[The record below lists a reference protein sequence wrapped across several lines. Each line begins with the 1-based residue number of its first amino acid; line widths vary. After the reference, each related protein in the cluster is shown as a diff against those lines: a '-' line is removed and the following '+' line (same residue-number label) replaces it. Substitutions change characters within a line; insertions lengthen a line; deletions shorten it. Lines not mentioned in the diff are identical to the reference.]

1 MPVLTI
7 DLGDARVREAARN
20 SAPGRFIP
28 DAWES
33 LSGESVSLVDA
44 PLRLLVLIP
53 LDASLASE
61 SEAIAAAILGSD
73 PAPHAIGAL
82 LPVGESAEGVT
93 SRVIP
98 EWFAMGDA
106 MRFIELRSEEASVA
120 NPRTGVSSVTTGASS
135 SWTEDFRKDVLGH
148 LTDPELFDA
157 AWHAIP
163 RNRPSA
169 VGLRIVSLGEGR
181 SRAVADLALRLAEEL
196 DPNREPETGV
206 ELPERWELD
215 KRLYPIQPPYPTDPS
230 YIAALP
236 APIRGLAAV
245 KRGNPIAIASRT
257 TSQYEDAV
265 ALGLG
270 MLKSEPPRLRA
281 LIEQAERTEEDG
293 PYLDPV
299 GAATL
304 EAEFPGAVFGDSLA
318 REYAEKDDA
327 AERVGELLNQAADSQ
342 ADGLSAAL
350 LAHWFTGDA
359 DAVRPAGPR
368 ALSARL
374 EDKSQQWSQLARAIN
389 EVEPASVP
397 SRSWL
402 PWLMS
407 FATGG
412 PEMVVRDDPAPDVSP
427 DVEPET
433 ATAAEP
439 LPQIEVASEEPETAT
454 ADASSVAAQETIETS
469 VETQS
474 ETPAEPLP
482 EEAPVAPAQ
491 EPKREWSIPSL
502 PGQEPWRLPK
512 GLGFVLGSY
521 IWRRRFRAYIFS
533 ALTVGLLIAV
543 LAQVIS
549 DITGVRIFDLSAFGL
564 SDADTALL
572 INVIRWIAI
581 NAIGYFAIS
590 MVSALALAQWAEAF
604 RFHEIPDALALLRA
618 DARALAQAEAGRITA
633 RRDYARLSVEA
644 AGTLLE
650 GTTLGAETSRTF
662 GEQVPADPAERSP
675 LTKGV
680 PPHRRHVGDEV
691 VSGTDAAGIYRVY
704 RLYVIALR
712 QLFALSLV
720 SAVKER
726 WPRIRG
732 TYWKETRAL
741 VAQQASIG
749 LRKRLQT
756 VLDRGLLKGDLLRN
770 GIDPAEQ
777 VAARIWADPV
787 VREAALSA
795 MNLEDSDAMPLLATP
810 AENRLLDLH
819 AASSLVVSIP
829 STLEDLLQ
837 AEGSM
842 PAGTIVASR
851 SLEEVAVFRFYPYQ
865 ENIYR
870 IEGGPTGEIGLVS

>member
-7 DLGDARVREAARN
+7 DLGDPRVREAARAA
-20 SAPGRFIP
+20 APGRFVP
-28 DAWES
+28 DSWTA
-33 LSGESVSLVDA
+33 LSGETVSLVDA

-73 PAPHAIGAL
+73 PVPRAIGAL
-82 LPVGESAEGVT
+82 LPVAGSNEGVT
-93 SRVIP
+93 SRAIP

-120 NPRTGVSSVTTGASS
+120 NPRTGISSITTGASS
-135 SWTEDFRKDVLGH
+135 GWTEEFRKDVLGH

-206 ELPERWELD
+206 ELPERWDLD
-215 KRLYPIQPPYPTDPS
+215 KRLYPITPPYPTDPA

-257 TSQYEDAV
+257 ASQYEEAV

-281 LIEQAERTEEDG
+281 LIDAAERTEPDG

-299 GAATL
+299 GAAVL
-304 EAEFPGAVFGDSLA
+304 EAEFPGSVFGDSLA
-318 REYAEKDDA
+318 RECAEKADG

-350 LAHWFTGDA
+350 LAHWFSSDA

-368 ALSARL
+368 TLSPRL
-374 EDKSQQWSQLARAIN
+374 EETSQQWSQLAHAIA
-389 EVEPASVP
+389 EVEPATAP

-402 PWLMS
+402 PWLLS

-412 PEMVVRDDPAPDVSP
+412 PEMVVREEPAPAKEPVPSLSSNDASEQP
-427 DVEPET
+427 EEEAAANDEAPET
-433 ATAAEP
+433 SAELNADEASAAEVDSAKAAEN
-439 LPQIEVASEEPETAT
+439 EVPDEG
-454 ADASSVAAQETIETS
+454 AAEIRQEW
-469 VETQS
+469 
-474 ETPAEPLP
+474 
-482 EEAPVAPAQ
+482 
-491 EPKREWSIPSL
+491 RIP
-502 PGQEPWRLPK
+502 PRAGEEPWRVPK

-533 ALTVGLLIAV
+533 AITVGLLIAV
-543 LAQVIS
+543 VAQVAS
-549 DITGVRIFDLSAFGL
+549 DISGIRIIDLTTLGL
-564 SDADTALL
+564 NEGDTALL
-572 INVIRWIAI
+572 INTIRWIAI
-581 NAIGYFAIS
+581 NAIGYFLVSMLVSLAIS
-590 MVSALALAQWAEAF
+590 QWAEAF

-644 AGTLLE
+644 AGTLIE
-650 GTTLGAETSRTF
+650 GTTLGAETSRAF
-662 GEQVPADPAERSP
+662 GEQVPVDQFERSP
-675 LTKGV
+675 VSNGA

-741 VAQQASIG
+741 VAQQAAAG
-749 LRKRLQT
+749 LKKRLQT

-777 VAARIWADPV
+777 VAARIWSDPV

-795 MNLEDSDAMPLLATP
+795 MNLDDTDAMPILATP

-819 AASSLVVSIP
+819 EASSLVVSIP
-829 STLEDLLQ
+829 STLEELLV

-842 PAGTIVASR
+842 PSGTIVASR

-865 ENIYR
+865 ESIYR
-870 IEGGPTGEIGLVS
+870 IEGGPTGETGLVS

>member
-7 DLGDARVREAARN
+7 DLGDPRVREAARAA
-20 SAPGRFIP
+20 APGRFVP
-28 DAWES
+28 DSWTA
-33 LSGESVSLVDA
+33 LSGETVSLVDA

-53 LDASLASE
+53 LDASLTSE

-73 PAPHAIGAL
+73 PVPRAIGAL
-82 LPVGESAEGVT
+82 LPVAGSNEGVT
-93 SRVIP
+93 SRAIP

-120 NPRTGVSSVTTGASS
+120 NPRTGISSITTGASS
-135 SWTEDFRKDVLGH
+135 GWTEEFRKDVLGH

-206 ELPERWELD
+206 ELPERWDLD
-215 KRLYPIQPPYPTDPS
+215 KRLYPITPPYPTDPA

-257 TSQYEDAV
+257 ASQYEEAV

-281 LIEQAERTEEDG
+281 LIDAAERTEPDG

-299 GAATL
+299 GAAVL
-304 EAEFPGAVFGDSLA
+304 EAEFPGSVFGDSLA
-318 REYAEKDDA
+318 RECAEKADG

-350 LAHWFTGDA
+350 LAHWFSSDA

-368 ALSARL
+368 TLSPRL
-374 EDKSQQWSQLARAIN
+374 EETSQQWSQLAHAIA
-389 EVEPASVP
+389 EVEPATAP

-402 PWLMS
+402 PWLLS

-412 PEMVVRDDPAPDVSP
+412 PEMVVREEPAPAKEPVPSLSSNDASEQP
-427 DVEPET
+427 EEEAAANDEAPET
-433 ATAAEP
+433 SAELNADEASAAEVDSAKAAEN
-439 LPQIEVASEEPETAT
+439 EVPDEG
-454 ADASSVAAQETIETS
+454 AAEIRQEW
-469 VETQS
+469 
-474 ETPAEPLP
+474 
-482 EEAPVAPAQ
+482 
-491 EPKREWSIPSL
+491 RIP
-502 PGQEPWRLPK
+502 PRAGEEPWRVPK

-533 ALTVGLLIAV
+533 AITVGLLIAV
-543 LAQVIS
+543 VAQVAS
-549 DITGVRIFDLSAFGL
+549 DISGIRIIDLTTLGL
-564 SDADTALL
+564 NEGDTALL
-572 INVIRWIAI
+572 INTIRWIAI
-581 NAIGYFAIS
+581 NAIGYFLVSMLVSLAIS
-590 MVSALALAQWAEAF
+590 QWAEAF

-644 AGTLLE
+644 AGTLIE
-650 GTTLGAETSRTF
+650 GTTLGAETSRAF
-662 GEQVPADPAERSP
+662 GEQVPVDQFERSP
-675 LTKGV
+675 VSNGA

-741 VAQQASIG
+741 VAQQAAAG
-749 LRKRLQT
+749 LKKRLQT

-777 VAARIWADPV
+777 VAARIWSDPV

-795 MNLEDSDAMPLLATP
+795 MNLDDTDAMPILVTP

-819 AASSLVVSIP
+819 EASSLVVSIP
-829 STLEDLLQ
+829 STLEELLV
-837 AEGSM
+837 AEGAM
-842 PAGTIVASR
+842 PSGTIVASR

-870 IEGGPTGEIGLVS
+870 IEGGPTGETGLVS

>member
-1 MPVLTI
+1 
-7 DLGDARVREAARN
+7 
-20 SAPGRFIP
+20 
-28 DAWES
+28 
-33 LSGESVSLVDA
+33 
-44 PLRLLVLIP
+44 
-53 LDASLASE
+53 
-61 SEAIAAAILGSD
+61 
-73 PAPHAIGAL
+73 
-82 LPVGESAEGVT
+82 
-93 SRVIP
+93 
-98 EWFAMGDA
+98 MGDA

-120 NPRTGVSSVTTGASS
+120 NPRTGISSVTTGASS
-135 SWTEDFRKDVLGH
+135 SWTEDFRKDVLAH

-157 AWHAIP
+157 AWQAIP

-206 ELPERWELD
+206 ELPERWDLD
-215 KRLYPIQPPYPTDPS
+215 KRLYPITPPYPTDPA
-230 YIAALP
+230 YVAALP

-245 KRGNPIAIASRT
+245 RRGNPIAIASRT
-257 TSQYEDAV
+257 TGQYEEAV

-270 MLKSEPPRLRA
+270 MLKSEPSRLRA
-281 LIEQAERTEEDG
+281 LIESAERTEPDG

-299 GAATL
+299 GAAEL

-318 REYAEKDDA
+318 RDYAEKADA
-327 AERVGELLNQAADSQ
+327 AEKVGELLNQAADSQ

-350 LAHWFTGDA
+350 LAHWFTSDA
-359 DAVRPAGPR
+359 DAVRPDGPR
-368 ALSARL
+368 ALSPRL
-374 EDKSQQWSQLARAIN
+374 EDKSQQWSQLAQAID
-389 EVEPASVP
+389 EVEPATAP

-402 PWLMS
+402 PWLLS

-412 PEMVVRDDPAPDVSP
+412 PEMVVRDEPTPTKEPESTPTVEVSAAADNSEATDSEFSAVLNNSSGEIKNEAQNTSAEEVKEPAEAPDV
-427 DVEPET
+427 
-433 ATAAEP
+433 
-439 LPQIEVASEEPETAT
+439 
-454 ADASSVAAQETIETS
+454 
-469 VETQS
+469 
-474 ETPAEPLP
+474 TPAT
-482 EEAPVAPAQ
+482 EAD
-491 EPKREWSIPSL
+491 REWRIPARA
-502 PGQEPWRLPK
+502 GEEPWRVPK

-533 ALTVGLLIAV
+533 AITVGLLVAVIAQI
-543 LAQVIS
+543 AS
-549 DITGVRIFDLSAFGL
+549 DFTGIRIFDLTPLGL
-564 SDADTALL
+564 NESDTSLL

-581 NAIGYFAIS
+581 NAIGYFVIS
-590 MVSALALAQWAEAF
+590 MITSVAIAQWAEAF

-633 RRDYARLSVEA
+633 RREYARLSVEA
-644 AGTLLE
+644 AGTLIE
-650 GTTLGAETSRTF
+650 GTTLGAKTSREF
-662 GEQVPADPAERSP
+662 GEQVPVDTSERAPVS
-675 LTKGV
+675 KGV

-741 VAQQASIG
+741 VAEQASLG
-749 LRKRLQT
+749 LKKRLQT
-756 VLDRGLLKGDLLRN
+756 VLDRGLLRGDLLRN
-770 GIDPAEQ
+770 GVDPAEQ
-777 VAARIWADPV
+777 VAAQIWSDPV

-795 MNLEDSDAMPLLATP
+795 MNLDDSDAMPILATP

-819 AASSLVVSIP
+819 EASSLVVSIP

-842 PAGTIVASR
+842 PTGKVVASR

-870 IEGGPTGEIGLVS
+870 IEGGPTGETGLVS

>member
-7 DLGDARVREAARN
+7 DLGDPRVREAARAA
-20 SAPGRFIP
+20 APGRFVP
-28 DAWES
+28 DSWTA
-33 LSGESVSLVDA
+33 LSGETVSLVDA
-44 PLRLLVLIP
+44 PLRLLILIP

-73 PAPHAIGAL
+73 PVPRAIGAL
-82 LPVGESAEGVT
+82 LPIAGRSEGVT
-93 SRVIP
+93 SRAIP

-120 NPRTGVSSVTTGASS
+120 NPRTGISSITTGASS
-135 SWTEDFRKDVLGH
+135 GWTEEFRKDVLGH

-206 ELPERWELD
+206 ELPERWDLD
-215 KRLYPIQPPYPTDPS
+215 KRLYPITPPYPTDPA

-257 TSQYEDAV
+257 ASQYEEAV

-281 LIEQAERTEEDG
+281 LIDAAERTEPDG
-293 PYLDPV
+293 PYLEPV
-299 GAATL
+299 GAAAL

-318 REYAEKDDA
+318 REYAEKADG

-350 LAHWFTGDA
+350 LAHWFSSDA

-368 ALSARL
+368 ALSPRL
-374 EDKSQQWSQLARAIN
+374 EEKSQQWSQLAQAID
-389 EVEPASVP
+389 EVEPASAP

-402 PWLMS
+402 PWLLS

-412 PEMVVRDDPAPDVSP
+412 PEMVVREEPNPSTEPESSPSSDEAPDQSEVQ
-427 DVEPET
+427 ET
-433 ATAAEP
+433 ASGEEANNSVELNGDETSADEGGAPEAAANGKPNEGAAE
-439 LPQIEVASEEPETAT
+439 SR
-454 ADASSVAAQETIETS
+454 QEW
-469 VETQS
+469 
-474 ETPAEPLP
+474 
-482 EEAPVAPAQ
+482 
-491 EPKREWSIPSL
+491 RIP
-502 PGQEPWRLPK
+502 PRAGEEPWRVPK

-521 IWRRRFRAYIFS
+521 VWRRRFRAYIFS
-533 ALTVGLLIAV
+533 AITVGLLIAV
-543 LAQVIS
+543 IAQVAS
-549 DITGVRIFDLSAFGL
+549 DISGIRIIDLTMLGL
-564 SDADTALL
+564 DEADTLLL

-581 NAIGYFAIS
+581 NAIGYFLVSMLVSLAIS
-590 MVSALALAQWAEAF
+590 QWAEAF

-618 DARALAQAEAGRITA
+618 DARALAQSEAGRITA

-644 AGTLLE
+644 AGTLIE
-650 GTTLGAETSRTF
+650 GTTLGAETSRAF
-662 GEQVPADPAERSP
+662 AEQVPIDQSERSP
-675 LTKGV
+675 VSKGA

-712 QLFALSLV
+712 QLFAMSLV

-741 VAQQASIG
+741 VAQQASAG
-749 LRKRLQT
+749 LKKRLQT

-777 VAARIWADPV
+777 VAARIWSDPV

-795 MNLEDSDAMPLLATP
+795 MNLDDSDAMPILATP

-819 AASSLVVSIP
+819 EASSLVVSIP
-829 STLEDLLQ
+829 STLEELLV
-837 AEGSM
+837 AEGTM
-842 PAGTIVASR
+842 PSGTIVASR

-870 IEGGPTGEIGLVS
+870 IEGGPTGETGLVS

>member
-1 MPVLTI
+1 VPVLTI
-7 DLGDARVREAARN
+7 DLGDPRVREAARAA
-20 SAPGRFIP
+20 APGRFVP
-28 DAWES
+28 DSWTA
-33 LSGESVSLVDA
+33 LSGETVSLVDA

-73 PAPHAIGAL
+73 PVPRAIGAL
-82 LPVGESAEGVT
+82 LPVAGSNEGVT
-93 SRVIP
+93 SRAIP

-120 NPRTGVSSVTTGASS
+120 NPRTGISSITTGASS
-135 SWTEDFRKDVLGH
+135 GWTEEFRKDVLGH

-206 ELPERWELD
+206 ELPERWDLD
-215 KRLYPIQPPYPTDPS
+215 KRLYPITPPYPTDPA

-257 TSQYEDAV
+257 ASQYEEAV

-281 LIEQAERTEEDG
+281 LIDAAERTEPDG

-299 GAATL
+299 GAAVL
-304 EAEFPGAVFGDSLA
+304 EAEFPGSVFGDSLA
-318 REYAEKDDA
+318 RECAEKADG

-350 LAHWFTGDA
+350 LAHWFSSDA

-368 ALSARL
+368 TLSPRL
-374 EDKSQQWSQLARAIN
+374 EETSQQWSQLAHAIA
-389 EVEPASVP
+389 EVEPATAP

-402 PWLMS
+402 PWLLS

-412 PEMVVRDDPAPDVSP
+412 PEMVVREEPAPAKEPVPSLSSNDASEQP
-427 DVEPET
+427 EEEAAANDEAPET
-433 ATAAEP
+433 SAELNADEASAAEVDSAKAAEN
-439 LPQIEVASEEPETAT
+439 EVPDEG
-454 ADASSVAAQETIETS
+454 AAEIRQEW
-469 VETQS
+469 
-474 ETPAEPLP
+474 
-482 EEAPVAPAQ
+482 
-491 EPKREWSIPSL
+491 RIP
-502 PGQEPWRLPK
+502 PRAGEEPWRVPK

-533 ALTVGLLIAV
+533 AITVGLLIAV
-543 LAQVIS
+543 VAQVAS
-549 DITGVRIFDLSAFGL
+549 DISGIRIIDLTTLGL
-564 SDADTALL
+564 NEGDTALL
-572 INVIRWIAI
+572 INTIRWIAI
-581 NAIGYFAIS
+581 NAIGYFLVSMLVSLAIS
-590 MVSALALAQWAEAF
+590 QWAEAF

-633 RRDYARLSVEA
+633 RRDYARLAVEA
-644 AGTLLE
+644 AGTLIE
-650 GTTLGAETSRTF
+650 GTTLGAETSRAF
-662 GEQVPADPAERSP
+662 GEQVPVDQSERSP
-675 LTKGV
+675 VSNGA

-741 VAQQASIG
+741 VAQQASAG
-749 LRKRLQT
+749 LKKRLQT

-777 VAARIWADPV
+777 VAARIWSDPV

-795 MNLEDSDAMPLLATP
+795 MNLDDTDAMPILVTP

-819 AASSLVVSIP
+819 EASSLVVSIP
-829 STLEDLLQ
+829 STLEELLV
-837 AEGSM
+837 AEGAM
-842 PAGTIVASR
+842 PSGTIVASR

-870 IEGGPTGEIGLVS
+870 IEGGPTGETGLVS

>member
-53 LDASLASE
+53 LDASLAAE

-82 LPVGESAEGVT
+82 LPVGASAEGVT

-157 AWHAIP
+157 AWRAIP

-215 KRLYPIQPPYPTDPS
+215 KRLYPIQPPYPIDPS

-368 ALSARL
+368 ALSPRL

-389 EVEPASVP
+389 EIEPASAP

-427 DVEPET
+427 DTQPET
-433 ATAAEP
+433 TAAAETP
-439 LPQIEVASEEPETAT
+439 PQKEVASEEPEA
-454 ADASSVAAQETIETS
+454 ASAEVSSVAAEETIETS

-474 ETPAEPLP
+474 ETPVEPLP
-482 EEAPVAPAQ
+482 EEAPVAPSQ
-491 EPKREWSIPSL
+491 EPKREWNIPSL

-533 ALTVGLLIAV
+533 ALTVALLVAV
-543 LAQVIS
+543 LAQVVS
-549 DITGVRIFDLSAFGL
+549 DLTGVRIFDLSTFGL

-662 GEQVPADPAERSP
+662 GEQVPADPTERSP

-680 PPHRRHVGDEV
+680 PPHRRHMGDEV

-749 LRKRLQT
+749 LKKRLQT

>member
-1 MPVLTI
+1 VPVLTI
-7 DLGDARVREAARN
+7 DLGDPRVREAARAA
-20 SAPGRFIP
+20 APGRFVP
-28 DAWES
+28 DSWTA
-33 LSGESVSLVDA
+33 LSGETVSLVDA

-73 PAPHAIGAL
+73 PVPRAIGAL
-82 LPVGESAEGVT
+82 LPVAGSSEGVT
-93 SRVIP
+93 SRAIP

-120 NPRTGVSSVTTGASS
+120 NPRTGISSITTGASS
-135 SWTEDFRKDVLGH
+135 GWTDEFRKDVLGH

-206 ELPERWELD
+206 ELPERWDLD
-215 KRLYPIQPPYPTDPS
+215 KRLYPITPPYPTDPA

-257 TSQYEDAV
+257 ASQYEEAV

-281 LIEQAERTEEDG
+281 LIDAAERTEPDG
-293 PYLDPV
+293 PYLEPV
-299 GAATL
+299 GAAAL

-318 REYAEKDDA
+318 REYAEKADG

-350 LAHWFTGDA
+350 LAHWFSSDA

-368 ALSARL
+368 TLSPRL
-374 EDKSQQWSQLARAIN
+374 EEKSQQWSQLAQAID
-389 EVEPASVP
+389 EVEPASAP

-402 PWLMS
+402 PWLLS

-412 PEMVVRDDPAPDVSP
+412 PEMVVREEPNPSTEQESSPSNDEAPDQSEVQ
-427 DVEPET
+427 ET
-433 ATAAEP
+433 ASGEEANKSVELNGDETSADEGGTPEAAANGKPNEGAAE
-439 LPQIEVASEEPETAT
+439 SR
-454 ADASSVAAQETIETS
+454 QEW
-469 VETQS
+469 
-474 ETPAEPLP
+474 
-482 EEAPVAPAQ
+482 
-491 EPKREWSIPSL
+491 RIP
-502 PGQEPWRLPK
+502 PRAGEEPWRVPK

-521 IWRRRFRAYIFS
+521 VWRRRFRAYIFS
-533 ALTVGLLIAV
+533 AITVGLLIAV
-543 LAQVIS
+543 FAQVAS
-549 DITGVRIFDLSAFGL
+549 DISGIRIIDLTMLGL
-564 SDADTALL
+564 DEADTLLL

-581 NAIGYFAIS
+581 NAIGYFLVSMLVSLAIS
-590 MVSALALAQWAEAF
+590 QWAEAF

-618 DARALAQAEAGRITA
+618 DARALAQSEAGRITA

-644 AGTLLE
+644 AGTLIE
-650 GTTLGAETSRTF
+650 GTTLGAETSRAF
-662 GEQVPADPAERSP
+662 AEQVPIDHAERSP
-675 LTKGV
+675 VSKGA

-741 VAQQASIG
+741 VAQQASAG
-749 LRKRLQT
+749 LKKRLQT

-777 VAARIWADPV
+777 VAARIWSDPV

-795 MNLEDSDAMPLLATP
+795 MNLDDSDAMPILATP

-819 AASSLVVSIP
+819 EASSLVVSIP
-829 STLEDLLQ
+829 STLEELLV

-842 PAGTIVASR
+842 PSGTIVASR

-865 ENIYR
+865 ESIYR
-870 IEGGPTGEIGLVS
+870 IEGGPTGETGLVS

>member
-7 DLGDARVREAARN
+7 DLGDPRVREAARAA
-20 SAPGRFIP
+20 APGRFVP
-28 DAWES
+28 DSWTA
-33 LSGESVSLVDA
+33 LSGETVSLVDA

-73 PAPHAIGAL
+73 PVPRAIGAL
-82 LPVGESAEGVT
+82 LPVAGSSEGVT
-93 SRVIP
+93 SRAIP

-120 NPRTGVSSVTTGASS
+120 NPRTGISSITTGASS
-135 SWTEDFRKDVLGH
+135 GWTDEFRKDVLGH

-206 ELPERWELD
+206 ELPERWDLD
-215 KRLYPIQPPYPTDPS
+215 KRLYPITPPYPTDPA

-257 TSQYEDAV
+257 ASQYEEAV

-281 LIEQAERTEEDG
+281 LIDAAERTEPDG
-293 PYLDPV
+293 PYLEPV
-299 GAATL
+299 GAAAL

-318 REYAEKDDA
+318 REYAEKADG

-350 LAHWFTGDA
+350 LAHWFSSDA

-368 ALSARL
+368 TLSPRL
-374 EDKSQQWSQLARAIN
+374 EEKSQQWSQLAQAID
-389 EVEPASVP
+389 EVEPASAP

-402 PWLMS
+402 PWLLS

-412 PEMVVRDDPAPDVSP
+412 PEMVVREEPIPSTKPESSPSNEEAPDQ
-427 DVEPET
+427 
-433 ATAAEP
+433 A
-439 LPQIEVASEEPETAT
+439 
-454 ADASSVAAQETIETS
+454 
-469 VETQS
+469 ETQERAS
-474 ETPAEPLP
+474 GEEADDSVQLNGDETPADEGGAP
-482 EEAPVAPAQ
+482 EAAANGKPNEGATESRQ
-491 EPKREWSIPSL
+491 EWRIP
-502 PGQEPWRLPK
+502 PRAGEEPWRVPK

-521 IWRRRFRAYIFS
+521 VWRRRFRAYIFS
-533 ALTVGLLIAV
+533 AITVGLLIAV
-543 LAQVIS
+543 FAQVAS
-549 DITGVRIFDLSAFGL
+549 DISGIRVIDLTMLGL
-564 SDADTALL
+564 DEADTSLL

-581 NAIGYFAIS
+581 NAIGYFLVSMLVSLAIS
-590 MVSALALAQWAEAF
+590 QWAEAF

-618 DARALAQAEAGRITA
+618 DARALAQSEAGRITA

-644 AGTLLE
+644 AGTLIE
-650 GTTLGAETSRTF
+650 GTTLGAETSRAF
-662 GEQVPADPAERSP
+662 AEQVPIDQSERSP
-675 LTKGV
+675 VSKGA

-741 VAQQASIG
+741 VAQQASAG
-749 LRKRLQT
+749 LKKRLQT

-777 VAARIWADPV
+777 VAARIWSDPV

-795 MNLEDSDAMPLLATP
+795 MNLDDSDAMPILATP

-819 AASSLVVSIP
+819 EASSLVVSIP
-829 STLEDLLQ
+829 STLEELLV

-842 PAGTIVASR
+842 PSGTIVASR

-865 ENIYR
+865 ESIYR
-870 IEGGPTGEIGLVS
+870 IEGGPTGETGLVS

>member
-7 DLGDARVREAARN
+7 DLGDLRVREAARAA
-20 SAPGRFIP
+20 APGRFVP
-28 DAWES
+28 DSWTA

-53 LDASLASE
+53 LDAGLASE

-73 PAPHAIGAL
+73 PVPRAIGAL
-82 LPVGESAEGVT
+82 LPVAGSSEGVT
-93 SRVIP
+93 SRAIP

-120 NPRTGVSSVTTGASS
+120 NPRTGITSITTGASS
-135 SWTEDFRKDVLGH
+135 GWTDEFRKDVLGH

-215 KRLYPIQPPYPTDPS
+215 KRLCPITPPYPTDPA

-245 KRGNPIAIASRT
+245 KRGNLIAIASRT
-257 TSQYEDAV
+257 ASQYEEAV

-281 LIEQAERTEEDG
+281 LIDAAERTEPDG
-293 PYLDPV
+293 PYLEPV
-299 GAATL
+299 GAANL
-304 EAEFPGAVFGDSLA
+304 EAEFPGSVFGDSLA
-318 REYAEKDDA
+318 REYVEKADSAEK
-327 AERVGELLNQAADSQ
+327 VGELLNQAADSQ
-342 ADGLSAAL
+342 ADGLSASL
-350 LAHWFTGDA
+350 LAHWFSSDA
-359 DAVRPAGPR
+359 NAARPAGPR
-368 ALSARL
+368 ALSPRL
-374 EDKSQQWSQLARAIN
+374 EEKSQPWSQLAHAIA
-389 EVEPASVP
+389 EVEPATAP

-402 PWLMS
+402 PWLLS

-412 PEMVVRDDPAPDVSP
+412 PEMVVREEPTPAKELEPSSGGDNASKNQDEQARASEDAPD
-427 DVEPET
+427 
-433 ATAAEP
+433 
-439 LPQIEVASEEPETAT
+439 
-454 ADASSVAAQETIETS
+454 TS
-469 VETQS
+469 VELNTE
-474 ETPAEPLP
+474 ETPAAEVDSAKTAASEVPDEVTAGNRQEWRILP
-482 EEAPVAPAQ
+482 RVGE
-491 EPKREWSIPSL
+491 
-502 PGQEPWRLPK
+502 EPWRVPK

-521 IWRRRFRAYIFS
+521 VWRRRLRAYIFS
-533 ALTVGLLIAV
+533 AITVGLLVAV
-543 LAQVIS
+543 VAQVAS
-549 DITGVRIFDLSAFGL
+549 DLSGIRIFDLTALGL
-564 SDADTALL
+564 DQDDTSLL
-572 INVIRWIAI
+572 INAIRWIAL
-581 NAIGYFAIS
+581 NAIGYFLVSMLASIAI
-590 MVSALALAQWAEAF
+590 AQWAEAF

-644 AGTLLE
+644 AGTLIE
-650 GTTLGAETSRTF
+650 GTTLGAETSRAF
-662 GEQVPADPAERSP
+662 GEQVPVDHSERSP
-675 LTKGV
+675 VSNGI

-741 VAQQASIG
+741 VAQQAAAG
-749 LRKRLQT
+749 LKKRLQT

-777 VAARIWADPV
+777 VAARIWSDPA

-795 MNLEDSDAMPLLATP
+795 MNLDDTDAMPILATP

-819 AASSLVVSIP
+819 EASSLVVSIP
-829 STLEDLLQ
+829 STLEELLV

-842 PAGTIVASR
+842 PSGTIVASR

-865 ENIYR
+865 ESIYR
-870 IEGGPTGEIGLVS
+870 IEGGPTGETGLVS

>member
-1 MPVLTI
+1 VPVLTI
-7 DLGDARVREAARN
+7 DLGDPRVREAARAA
-20 SAPGRFIP
+20 APGRFVP
-28 DAWES
+28 DSWTA
-33 LSGESVSLVDA
+33 LSGETVSLVDA

-73 PAPHAIGAL
+73 PVPRAIGAL
-82 LPVGESAEGVT
+82 LPVAGSNEGVT
-93 SRVIP
+93 SRAIP

-120 NPRTGVSSVTTGASS
+120 NPRTGISSITTGASS
-135 SWTEDFRKDVLGH
+135 GWTEEFRKDVLGH

-206 ELPERWELD
+206 ELPERWDLD
-215 KRLYPIQPPYPTDPS
+215 KRLYPITPPYPTDPA

-257 TSQYEDAV
+257 ASQYEEAV

-281 LIEQAERTEEDG
+281 LIDAAERTEPDG

-299 GAATL
+299 GAAVL
-304 EAEFPGAVFGDSLA
+304 EAEFPGSVFGDSLA
-318 REYAEKDDA
+318 RECAEKADG

-350 LAHWFTGDA
+350 LAHWFSSDA

-368 ALSARL
+368 TLSPRL
-374 EDKSQQWSQLARAIN
+374 EETSQQWSQLAHAIA
-389 EVEPASVP
+389 EVEPATAP

-402 PWLMS
+402 PWLLS

-412 PEMVVRDDPAPDVSP
+412 PEMVVREEPAPAKEPVPSLSSNDASEQP
-427 DVEPET
+427 EEEAAANDEAPET
-433 ATAAEP
+433 SAELNADEASAAEVDSAKAAEN
-439 LPQIEVASEEPETAT
+439 EVPDEG
-454 ADASSVAAQETIETS
+454 AAEIRQEW
-469 VETQS
+469 
-474 ETPAEPLP
+474 
-482 EEAPVAPAQ
+482 
-491 EPKREWSIPSL
+491 RIP
-502 PGQEPWRLPK
+502 PRAGEEPWRVPK

-533 ALTVGLLIAV
+533 AITVGLLIAV
-543 LAQVIS
+543 VAQVAS
-549 DITGVRIFDLSAFGL
+549 DISGIRIIDLTTLGL
-564 SDADTALL
+564 NEGDTALL
-572 INVIRWIAI
+572 INTIRWIAI
-581 NAIGYFAIS
+581 NAIGYFLVSMLVSLAIS
-590 MVSALALAQWAEAF
+590 QWAEAF

-644 AGTLLE
+644 AGTLIE
-650 GTTLGAETSRTF
+650 GTTLGAETSRAF
-662 GEQVPADPAERSP
+662 GEQVPVDQSERSP
-675 LTKGV
+675 VSNGA

-741 VAQQASIG
+741 VAQQAAAG
-749 LRKRLQT
+749 LKKRLQT

-777 VAARIWADPV
+777 VAARIWSDPV

-795 MNLEDSDAMPLLATP
+795 MNLDDTDAMPILATP

-819 AASSLVVSIP
+819 EASSLVVSIP
-829 STLEDLLQ
+829 STLEELLV

-842 PAGTIVASR
+842 PSGTIVASR

-865 ENIYR
+865 ESIYR
-870 IEGGPTGEIGLVS
+870 IEGGPTGETGLVS

>member
-7 DLGDARVREAARN
+7 DLGDPRVREAARN
-20 SAPGRFIP
+20 SAPGRFVP
-28 DAWES
+28 DTWS
-33 LSGESVSLVDA
+33 TLSGENVSLVDA

-73 PAPHAIGAL
+73 PVPRAIGAL
-82 LPVGESAEGVT
+82 LPVAGTNAGVT
-93 SRVIP
+93 SRAIP

-120 NPRTGVSSVTTGASS
+120 NPRTGISSVTTGASGG
-135 SWTEDFRKDVLGH
+135 WTEDFRKDVLGH

-181 SRAVADLALRLAEEL
+181 NRAVADLALRLAEEL

-215 KRLYPIQPPYPTDPS
+215 KRLYPITPPYPTDPA

-281 LIEQAERTEEDG
+281 LIEGAERTEPDG

-299 GAATL
+299 GAAAL
-304 EAEFPGAVFGDSLA
+304 EAEFPGAVFGDTLA
-318 REYAEKDDA
+318 RGYAEKADG
-327 AERVGELLNQAADSQ
+327 AEKVGELLNQAADSQ

-350 LAHWFTGDA
+350 LAHWFTSDA
-359 DAVRPAGPR
+359 DAVRPNGPR
-368 ALSARL
+368 ALSPRL
-374 EDKSQQWSQLARAIN
+374 EEKSQQWSQLAQAIA
-389 EVEPASVP
+389 EIEPATAP

-402 PWLMS
+402 PWLLS

-412 PEMVVRDDPAPDVSP
+412 PEMVVR
-427 DVEPET
+427 
-433 ATAAEP
+433 
-439 LPQIEVASEEPETAT
+439 EEPSSEKELKSAPALDIDVAAKKSEVTDSET
-454 ADASSVAAQETIETS
+454 DASSGSPDGDDKDEGKTS
-469 VETQS
+469 TTEGVMEPA
-474 ETPAEPLP
+474 ETPLTM
-482 EEAPVAPAQ
+482 PANEVKQ
-491 EPKREWSIPSL
+491 EWRIPARA
-502 PGQEPWRLPK
+502 GQEPWRVPK
-512 GLGFVLGSY
+512 GLGFVLGSFV
-521 IWRRRFRAYIFS
+521 WRRRFRAYIFS
-533 ALTVGLLIAV
+533 AITVGLLVAVIAQI
-543 LAQVIS
+543 AS
-549 DITGVRIFDLSAFGL
+549 DVTGIRIFDLSTLGL
-564 SDADTALL
+564 NEDDTVLL

-581 NAIGYFAIS
+581 NAIGYFVIS
-590 MVSALALAQWAEAF
+590 IIASMAVAQWAEAF

-633 RRDYARLSVEA
+633 RREYARLSVEA

-650 GTTLGAETSRTF
+650 GTTLGAKTSREF
-662 GEQVPADPAERSP
+662 GEQVPVDVSERTPVS
-675 LTKGV
+675 KGV

-741 VAQQASIG
+741 VAEQASLG
-749 LRKRLQT
+749 LKKRLQT
-756 VLDRGLLKGDLLRN
+756 VLDRGLLRGDLLRN
-770 GIDPAEQ
+770 GVDPAEQ
-777 VAARIWADPV
+777 VAAQIWSDPV

-795 MNLEDSDAMPLLATP
+795 MNLEDSDAMPILATP

-819 AASSLVVSIP
+819 EASSLVVSIP

-842 PAGTIVASR
+842 PTGTIVASR
-851 SLEEVAVFRFYPYQ
+851 SLEEVAVFRFYPYK

-870 IEGGPTGEIGLVS
+870 IEGGPTGETGLVS

>member
-1 MPVLTI
+1 
-7 DLGDARVREAARN
+7 
-20 SAPGRFIP
+20 
-28 DAWES
+28 
-33 LSGESVSLVDA
+33 
-44 PLRLLVLIP
+44 
-53 LDASLASE
+53 
-61 SEAIAAAILGSD
+61 
-73 PAPHAIGAL
+73 
-82 LPVGESAEGVT
+82 
-93 SRVIP
+93 
-98 EWFAMGDA
+98 MGDA

-120 NPRTGVSSVTTGASS
+120 NPRTGISSVTTGASS
-135 SWTEDFRKDVLGH
+135 SWTEDFRKDVLAH

-157 AWHAIP
+157 AWQAIP

-206 ELPERWELD
+206 ELPERWDLD
-215 KRLYPIQPPYPTDPS
+215 KRLYPITPPYPTDPA
-230 YIAALP
+230 YVAALP

-245 KRGNPIAIASRT
+245 RRGNPIAIASRT
-257 TSQYEDAV
+257 TGQYEEAV

-270 MLKSEPPRLRA
+270 MLKSEPSRLRA
-281 LIEQAERTEEDG
+281 LIESAERTEPDG

-299 GAATL
+299 GAAEL

-318 REYAEKDDA
+318 RDYAEKADA
-327 AERVGELLNQAADSQ
+327 AEKVGELLNQAADSQ

-350 LAHWFTGDA
+350 LAHWFTSDA
-359 DAVRPAGPR
+359 DAVRPDGPR
-368 ALSARL
+368 ALSPRL
-374 EDKSQQWSQLARAIN
+374 EDKSQQWSQLAQAID
-389 EVEPASVP
+389 EVEPATAP

-402 PWLMS
+402 PWLLS

-412 PEMVVRDDPAPDVSP
+412 PEMVVRDEPTPTQEPKSTTTVEVSAAADNSEATDSEFSAVLDNSSGEIKNEAQNTSAEEVKEPAEAPDV
-427 DVEPET
+427 
-433 ATAAEP
+433 
-439 LPQIEVASEEPETAT
+439 
-454 ADASSVAAQETIETS
+454 
-469 VETQS
+469 
-474 ETPAEPLP
+474 TPAT
-482 EEAPVAPAQ
+482 EAD
-491 EPKREWSIPSL
+491 REWRIPARA
-502 PGQEPWRLPK
+502 GEEPWRVPK

-533 ALTVGLLIAV
+533 AITVGLLVAVIAQI
-543 LAQVIS
+543 AS
-549 DITGVRIFDLSAFGL
+549 DFTGIRIFDLTPLGL
-564 SDADTALL
+564 SESDTSLL

-581 NAIGYFAIS
+581 NAIGYFVIS
-590 MVSALALAQWAEAF
+590 MITSVAIAQWAEAF

-633 RRDYARLSVEA
+633 RREYARLSVEA
-644 AGTLLE
+644 AGTLIE
-650 GTTLGAETSRTF
+650 GTTLGAKTSREF
-662 GEQVPADPAERSP
+662 GEQVPVDTSERAPVS
-675 LTKGV
+675 KGV

-741 VAQQASIG
+741 VAEQASLG
-749 LRKRLQT
+749 LKKRLQT
-756 VLDRGLLKGDLLRN
+756 VLDRGLLRGDLLRN
-770 GIDPAEQ
+770 GVDPAEQ
-777 VAARIWADPV
+777 VAAQIWSDPV

-795 MNLEDSDAMPLLATP
+795 MNLDDSDAMPILATP

-819 AASSLVVSIP
+819 EASSLVVSIP

-842 PAGTIVASR
+842 PTGKVVASR

-870 IEGGPTGEIGLVS
+870 IEGGPTGETGLVS

>member
-7 DLGDARVREAARN
+7 DLGDPRVREAARAA
-20 SAPGRFIP
+20 APGRFVP
-28 DAWES
+28 DSWTA
-33 LSGESVSLVDA
+33 LSGETVSLVDA

-73 PAPHAIGAL
+73 PVPRAIGAL
-82 LPVGESAEGVT
+82 LPVAGSNEGVT
-93 SRVIP
+93 SRAIP

-120 NPRTGVSSVTTGASS
+120 NPRTGISSITTGASS
-135 SWTEDFRKDVLGH
+135 GWTEEFRKDVLGH
-148 LTDPELFDA
+148 LADPELFDA

-206 ELPERWELD
+206 ELPERWDLD
-215 KRLYPIQPPYPTDPS
+215 KRLYPITPPYPTDPA

-257 TSQYEDAV
+257 ASQYEEAV

-281 LIEQAERTEEDG
+281 LIDAAERTEPDG

-299 GAATL
+299 GAAAL
-304 EAEFPGAVFGDSLA
+304 EAEFPGSVFGDSLA
-318 REYAEKDDA
+318 REYAEKADG

-350 LAHWFTGDA
+350 LAHWFSSDA

-368 ALSARL
+368 TLSPRL
-374 EDKSQQWSQLARAIN
+374 EEKSQQWSQLAQAIA
-389 EVEPASVP
+389 EVEPATAP

-402 PWLMS
+402 PWLLS

-412 PEMVVRDDPAPDVSP
+412 PEMVVREEPAPAKEPVPSP
-427 DVEPET
+427 SSNDASEQPEEQAAASDEAPET
-433 ATAAEP
+433 SAELNADEAPTAEVDSAKAAANEVRDEGAAE
-439 LPQIEVASEEPETAT
+439 IR
-454 ADASSVAAQETIETS
+454 QEW
-469 VETQS
+469 
-474 ETPAEPLP
+474 
-482 EEAPVAPAQ
+482 
-491 EPKREWSIPSL
+491 RIP
-502 PGQEPWRLPK
+502 PRAGEEPWRVPK

-521 IWRRRFRAYIFS
+521 VWRRRFRAYIFS
-533 ALTVGLLIAV
+533 AITIGLLVAV
-543 LAQVIS
+543 IAQVAS
-549 DITGVRIFDLSAFGL
+549 DISGIRIFDLTTLGL
-564 SDADTALL
+564 NRDDTALL

-581 NAIGYFAIS
+581 NAIGYFLVSMLASLAIS
-590 MVSALALAQWAEAF
+590 QWAEAF

-644 AGTLLE
+644 AGTLIE
-650 GTTLGAETSRTF
+650 GTTLGAETSRAF
-662 GEQVPADPAERSP
+662 GEQVPVDHSERSP
-675 LTKGV
+675 VSNGT

-712 QLFALSLV
+712 QLFALSLF

-741 VAQQASIG
+741 VAEQAATG
-749 LRKRLQT
+749 LKKRLQT

-777 VAARIWADPV
+777 VAARIWSDPV

-795 MNLEDSDAMPLLATP
+795 MNLDDTDAMPILATP

-819 AASSLVVSIP
+819 EASSLVVSIP
-829 STLEDLLQ
+829 STLEELLV

-842 PAGTIVASR
+842 PSGTIVASR

-865 ENIYR
+865 ESIYR
-870 IEGGPTGEIGLVS
+870 IEGGPTGETGLVS

>member
-1 MPVLTI
+1 VPVLTI
-7 DLGDARVREAARN
+7 DLGDPRVREAARAA
-20 SAPGRFIP
+20 APGRFVP
-28 DAWES
+28 DSWTA
-33 LSGESVSLVDA
+33 LSGETVSLVDA

-73 PAPHAIGAL
+73 PVPRAIGAL
-82 LPVGESAEGVT
+82 LPVAGSNEGVT
-93 SRVIP
+93 SRAIP

-120 NPRTGVSSVTTGASS
+120 NPRTGISSITTGASS
-135 SWTEDFRKDVLGH
+135 GWTEEFRKDVLGH

-206 ELPERWELD
+206 ELPERWDLD
-215 KRLYPIQPPYPTDPS
+215 KRLYPITPPYPTDPA

-257 TSQYEDAV
+257 ASQYEEAV

-281 LIEQAERTEEDG
+281 LIDAAERTEPDG

-299 GAATL
+299 GAAVL
-304 EAEFPGAVFGDSLA
+304 EAEFPGSVFGDSLA
-318 REYAEKDDA
+318 RECAEKADG

-350 LAHWFTGDA
+350 LAHWFSSDA

-368 ALSARL
+368 TLSPRL
-374 EDKSQQWSQLARAIN
+374 EETSQQWSQLAHAIA
-389 EVEPASVP
+389 EVEPATAP

-402 PWLMS
+402 PWLLS

-412 PEMVVRDDPAPDVSP
+412 PEMVVREEPAPAKEPVPSLSSNDASEQP
-427 DVEPET
+427 EEEAAANDEAPET
-433 ATAAEP
+433 SAELNADEASAAEVDSAKAAEN
-439 LPQIEVASEEPETAT
+439 EVPDEG
-454 ADASSVAAQETIETS
+454 AAEIRQEW
-469 VETQS
+469 
-474 ETPAEPLP
+474 
-482 EEAPVAPAQ
+482 
-491 EPKREWSIPSL
+491 RIP
-502 PGQEPWRLPK
+502 PRAGEEPWRVPK

-533 ALTVGLLIAV
+533 AITVGLLIAV
-543 LAQVIS
+543 VAQVAS
-549 DITGVRIFDLSAFGL
+549 DISGIRIIDLTTLGL
-564 SDADTALL
+564 NEGDTALL
-572 INVIRWIAI
+572 INTIRWIAI
-581 NAIGYFAIS
+581 NAIGYFLVSMLVSLAIS
-590 MVSALALAQWAEAF
+590 QWAEAF

-644 AGTLLE
+644 AGTLIE
-650 GTTLGAETSRTF
+650 GTTLGAETSRAF
-662 GEQVPADPAERSP
+662 GEQVPVDQFERSP
-675 LTKGV
+675 VSNGA

-741 VAQQASIG
+741 VAQQAAAG
-749 LRKRLQT
+749 LKKRLQT

-777 VAARIWADPV
+777 VAARIWSDPV

-795 MNLEDSDAMPLLATP
+795 MNLDDTDAMPILATP

-819 AASSLVVSIP
+819 EASSLVVSIP
-829 STLEDLLQ
+829 STLEELLV

-842 PAGTIVASR
+842 PSGTIVASR

-865 ENIYR
+865 ESIYR
-870 IEGGPTGEIGLVS
+870 IEGGPTGETGLVS

>member
-1 MPVLTI
+1 
-7 DLGDARVREAARN
+7 
-20 SAPGRFIP
+20 
-28 DAWES
+28 
-33 LSGESVSLVDA
+33 
-44 PLRLLVLIP
+44 
-53 LDASLASE
+53 
-61 SEAIAAAILGSD
+61 
-73 PAPHAIGAL
+73 
-82 LPVGESAEGVT
+82 
-93 SRVIP
+93 
-98 EWFAMGDA
+98 MGDA

-120 NPRTGVSSVTTGASS
+120 NPRTGISSVTTGASS
-135 SWTEDFRKDVLGH
+135 SWTEDFRKDVLAH

-157 AWHAIP
+157 AWQAIP

-206 ELPERWELD
+206 ELPERWDLD
-215 KRLYPIQPPYPTDPS
+215 KRLYPITPPYPTDPA
-230 YIAALP
+230 YVAALP

-245 KRGNPIAIASRT
+245 RRGNPIAIASRT
-257 TSQYEDAV
+257 TGQYEEAV

-270 MLKSEPPRLRA
+270 MLKSEPSRLRA
-281 LIEQAERTEEDG
+281 LIESAERTEPDG

-299 GAATL
+299 GAAEL

-318 REYAEKDDA
+318 RDYAEKADA
-327 AERVGELLNQAADSQ
+327 AEKVGELLNQAADSQ

-350 LAHWFTGDA
+350 LAHWFTSDA
-359 DAVRPAGPR
+359 DAVRPDGPR
-368 ALSARL
+368 ALSPRL
-374 EDKSQQWSQLARAIN
+374 EDKSQQWSQLAQAID
-389 EVEPASVP
+389 EVEPATAP

-402 PWLMS
+402 PWLLS

-412 PEMVVRDDPAPDVSP
+412 PEMVVRDEPTPTQEPKSTTTVEVSAAADNSEATDSEFSAVLDNSSGEIKNEAQNTSAEEVKEPAEAPDV
-427 DVEPET
+427 
-433 ATAAEP
+433 
-439 LPQIEVASEEPETAT
+439 
-454 ADASSVAAQETIETS
+454 
-469 VETQS
+469 
-474 ETPAEPLP
+474 TPAT
-482 EEAPVAPAQ
+482 EAD
-491 EPKREWSIPSL
+491 REWRIPARA
-502 PGQEPWRLPK
+502 GEEPWRVPK
-512 GLGFVLGSY
+512 GLGFVLGSF

-533 ALTVGLLIAV
+533 AITVGLLVAVIAQI
-543 LAQVIS
+543 AS
-549 DITGVRIFDLSAFGL
+549 DFTGIRIFDLTPLGL
-564 SDADTALL
+564 NESDTSLL

-581 NAIGYFAIS
+581 NAIGYFVIS
-590 MVSALALAQWAEAF
+590 MITSVAIAQWAEAF

-633 RRDYARLSVEA
+633 RREYARLSVEA
-644 AGTLLE
+644 AGTLIE
-650 GTTLGAETSRTF
+650 GTTLGAKTSREF
-662 GEQVPADPAERSP
+662 GEQVPVDTSERAPVS
-675 LTKGV
+675 KGV

-741 VAQQASIG
+741 VAEQASLG
-749 LRKRLQT
+749 LKKRLQT
-756 VLDRGLLKGDLLRN
+756 VLDRGLLRGDLLRN
-770 GIDPAEQ
+770 GVDPAEQ
-777 VAARIWADPV
+777 VAAQIWSDPV

-795 MNLEDSDAMPLLATP
+795 MNLDDSDAMPILATP

-819 AASSLVVSIP
+819 EASSLVVSIP

-842 PAGTIVASR
+842 PTGKVVASR

-870 IEGGPTGEIGLVS
+870 IEGGPTGETGLVS

>member
-7 DLGDARVREAARN
+7 DLGDPRVREAARAA
-20 SAPGRFIP
+20 APGRFVP
-28 DAWES
+28 DSWTA
-33 LSGESVSLVDA
+33 LSGETVSLVDA

-73 PAPHAIGAL
+73 PVPRAIGAL
-82 LPVGESAEGVT
+82 LPVAGSNEGVT
-93 SRVIP
+93 SRAIP

-120 NPRTGVSSVTTGASS
+120 NPRTGISSITTGASS
-135 SWTEDFRKDVLGH
+135 GWTEEFRKDVLGH

-206 ELPERWELD
+206 ELPERWDLD
-215 KRLYPIQPPYPTDPS
+215 KRLYPITPPYPTDPA
-230 YIAALP
+230 YVAALP

-257 TSQYEDAV
+257 ASQYEEAV

-281 LIEQAERTEEDG
+281 LIDAAERTEPDG

-299 GAATL
+299 GAAAL
-304 EAEFPGAVFGDSLA
+304 EAEFPGSVFGDSLA
-318 REYAEKDDA
+318 REYAEKADG

-350 LAHWFTGDA
+350 LAHWFSSDA

-368 ALSARL
+368 TLSPRL
-374 EDKSQQWSQLARAIN
+374 EEKSQQWSQLAQAIA
-389 EVEPASVP
+389 EVEPATAP

-402 PWLMS
+402 PWLLS

-412 PEMVVRDDPAPDVSP
+412 PEMVVR
-427 DVEPET
+427 
-433 ATAAEP
+433 
-439 LPQIEVASEEPETAT
+439 EEPTPAKEPVPSPSSN
-454 ADASSVAAQETIETS
+454 DASNKPEEQAAASDEAPETS
-469 VETQS
+469 VE
-474 ETPAEPLP
+474 LNGD
-482 EEAPVAPAQ
+482 EAPAAEVDSAKAAASEVPDEDAAETRQ
-491 EPKREWSIPSL
+491 EWRIP
-502 PGQEPWRLPK
+502 PRAGEEPWRVPK

-521 IWRRRFRAYIFS
+521 VWRRRFRAYIFS
-533 ALTVGLLIAV
+533 AITIGLLIAV
-543 LAQVIS
+543 VAQVAS
-549 DITGVRIFDLSAFGL
+549 DISGIRIIDLTTLGL
-564 SDADTALL
+564 NEGDTALL
-572 INVIRWIAI
+572 INTIRWIAI
-581 NAIGYFAIS
+581 NAIGYFLVSMLASLAIS
-590 MVSALALAQWAEAF
+590 QWAEAF

-644 AGTLLE
+644 AGTLIE
-650 GTTLGAETSRTF
+650 GTTLGAETSRAF
-662 GEQVPADPAERSP
+662 AEQVPVDQSERSP
-675 LTKGV
+675 VSHGA

-741 VAQQASIG
+741 VAQQASAG
-749 LRKRLQT
+749 LKKRLQT

-777 VAARIWADPV
+777 VAARIWSDPV

-795 MNLEDSDAMPLLATP
+795 MNLDDTDAMPILATP

-819 AASSLVVSIP
+819 EASSLVVSIP
-829 STLEDLLQ
+829 STLEELLV

-842 PAGTIVASR
+842 PSGTIVASR

-870 IEGGPTGEIGLVS
+870 IEGGPTGETGLVS

>member
-7 DLGDARVREAARN
+7 DLGDPRVREAARK
-20 SAPGRFIP
+20 SAPGRFVP
-28 DAWES
+28 EMWAE
-33 LSGESVSLVDA
+33 LSGETVTLIDA
-44 PLRLLVLIP
+44 PLQLLVLIP
-53 LDASLASE
+53 LDADLASE
-61 SEAIAAAILGSD
+61 SEVIAAAILGSD
-73 PAPHAIGAL
+73 PVPRAIGAL
-82 LPVGESAEGVT
+82 LPAAGAQTGPT
-93 SRVIP
+93 SRAIP

-106 MRFIELRSEEASVA
+106 MRFLELRSSEASVA
-120 NPRTGVSSVTTGASS
+120 NPRTGITSVTTGASS
-135 SWTEDFRKDVLGH
+135 GWTDEFRKDVLGH

-157 AWHAIP
+157 AWHAIA

-196 DPNREPETGV
+196 EPNREPETGV

-215 KRLYPIQPPYPTDPS
+215 KRLYPITPPYPTDS
-230 YIAALP
+230 AYVAALP

-245 KRGNPIAIASRT
+245 RRGNPIAIASRT
-257 TSQYEDAV
+257 TAQYEEAV

-281 LIEQAERTEEDG
+281 LIDKAERTEPDG

-299 GAATL
+299 GAAEL

-318 REYAEKDDA
+318 REYAEKADA
-327 AERVGELLNQAADSQ
+327 AEKVGELLNQAADSQ

-350 LAHWFTGDA
+350 LAHWFISDA
-359 DAVRPAGPR
+359 DAVRPNGPR
-368 ALSARL
+368 ALSPRL
-374 EDKSQQWSQLARAIN
+374 EEPSQPWSQLAQAIA
-389 EVEPASVP
+389 EVEPATAP

-402 PWLMS
+402 PWLLS

-412 PEMVVRDDPAPDVSP
+412 PEMVVREESPPAKD
-427 DVEPET
+427 PET
-433 ATAAEP
+433 TPPAKVDVPAERSEETDSESTTVSRHSDEEKRDEAEASSEEDFNEPAEVPIATRAAE
-439 LPQIEVASEEPETAT
+439 EN
-454 ADASSVAAQETIETS
+454 QEW
-469 VETQS
+469 
-474 ETPAEPLP
+474 
-482 EEAPVAPAQ
+482 
-491 EPKREWSIPSL
+491 RIP
-502 PGQEPWRLPK
+502 PRVGNEPWRVPK
-512 GLGFVLGSY
+512 GLGFVLGSF

-533 ALTVGLLIAV
+533 AITVGLLVAVIAQI
-543 LAQVIS
+543 AS
-549 DITGVRIFDLSAFGL
+549 DVTGIRIFDLTTLGL
-564 SDADTALL
+564 DEADTSLL

-581 NAIGYFAIS
+581 NAIGYFVIS
-590 MVSALALAQWAEAF
+590 MITSLAIAQWAEAF

-618 DARALAQAEAGRITA
+618 DARALAQAEAGRITS
-633 RRDYARLSVEA
+633 RREYTRLSVEA
-644 AGTLLE
+644 AGTLIE
-650 GTTLGAETSRTF
+650 GTTLGSKTAREF
-662 GEQVPADPAERSP
+662 GEQVPVSASQRTEV
-675 LTKGV
+675 TKGA

-741 VAQQASIG
+741 VAEQASLG
-749 LRKRLQT
+749 LKKRLQT
-756 VLDRGLLKGDLLRN
+756 VLDRGLLRGDLLRN
-770 GIDPAEQ
+770 GVDPAEQ
-777 VAARIWADPV
+777 VAAQIWSDPV
-787 VREAALSA
+787 VRGAALSA
-795 MNLEDSDAMPLLATP
+795 MKLDDSDAMPILATP

-819 AASSLVVSIP
+819 EASSLVVSIP
-829 STLEDLLQ
+829 STLEELLQ

-842 PAGTIVASR
+842 PTGKVVASR
-851 SLEEVAVFRFYPYQ
+851 SLEEVAVLRFYPYQ

-870 IEGGPTGEIGLVS
+870 IEGGPTGETGLVS

>member
-1 MPVLTI
+1 
-7 DLGDARVREAARN
+7 
-20 SAPGRFIP
+20 
-28 DAWES
+28 
-33 LSGESVSLVDA
+33 
-44 PLRLLVLIP
+44 
-53 LDASLASE
+53 
-61 SEAIAAAILGSD
+61 
-73 PAPHAIGAL
+73 
-82 LPVGESAEGVT
+82 
-93 SRVIP
+93 
-98 EWFAMGDA
+98 
-106 MRFIELRSEEASVA
+106 
-120 NPRTGVSSVTTGASS
+120 
-135 SWTEDFRKDVLGH
+135 
-148 LTDPELFDA
+148 
-157 AWHAIP
+157 
-163 RNRPSA
+163 
-169 VGLRIVSLGEGR
+169 
-181 SRAVADLALRLAEEL
+181 
-196 DPNREPETGV
+196 
-206 ELPERWELD
+206 
-215 KRLYPIQPPYPTDPS
+215 
-230 YIAALP
+230 
-236 APIRGLAAV
+236 
-245 KRGNPIAIASRT
+245 
-257 TSQYEDAV
+257 
-265 ALGLG
+265 
-270 MLKSEPPRLRA
+270 
-281 LIEQAERTEEDG
+281 
-293 PYLDPV
+293 
-299 GAATL
+299 
-304 EAEFPGAVFGDSLA
+304 
-318 REYAEKDDA
+318 
-327 AERVGELLNQAADSQ
+327 
-342 ADGLSAAL
+342 
-350 LAHWFTGDA
+350 
-359 DAVRPAGPR
+359 
-368 ALSARL
+368 
-374 EDKSQQWSQLARAIN
+374 
-389 EVEPASVP
+389 
-397 SRSWL
+397 
-402 PWLMS
+402 
-407 FATGG
+407 
-412 PEMVVRDDPAPDVSP
+412 
-427 DVEPET
+427 
-433 ATAAEP
+433 
-439 LPQIEVASEEPETAT
+439 
-454 ADASSVAAQETIETS
+454 
-469 VETQS
+469 
-474 ETPAEPLP
+474 
-482 EEAPVAPAQ
+482 
-491 EPKREWSIPSL
+491 
-502 PGQEPWRLPK
+502 
-512 GLGFVLGSY
+512 
-521 IWRRRFRAYIFS
+521 
-533 ALTVGLLIAV
+533 LTVALLIAV
-543 LAQVIS
+543 LAQVVS
-549 DITGVRIFDLSAFGL
+549 DLTGVRIFDLSTFGL

-572 INVIRWIAI
+572 INIIRWIAL
-581 NAIGYFAIS
+581 NAIGYFVIS

-795 MNLEDSDAMPLLATP
+795 MNIEDSDAMPLLATP

>member
-1 MPVLTI
+1 
-7 DLGDARVREAARN
+7 
-20 SAPGRFIP
+20 
-28 DAWES
+28 
-33 LSGESVSLVDA
+33 
-44 PLRLLVLIP
+44 
-53 LDASLASE
+53 
-61 SEAIAAAILGSD
+61 
-73 PAPHAIGAL
+73 
-82 LPVGESAEGVT
+82 
-93 SRVIP
+93 
-98 EWFAMGDA
+98 
-106 MRFIELRSEEASVA
+106 
-120 NPRTGVSSVTTGASS
+120 
-135 SWTEDFRKDVLGH
+135 
-148 LTDPELFDA
+148 
-157 AWHAIP
+157 
-163 RNRPSA
+163 
-169 VGLRIVSLGEGR
+169 
-181 SRAVADLALRLAEEL
+181 VADLALRLAEEL

-206 ELPERWELD
+206 ELPERWDLD
-215 KRLYPIQPPYPTDPS
+215 KRLYPITPPYPTDPA
-230 YIAALP
+230 YVAALP

-257 TSQYEDAV
+257 ASQYEEAV

-281 LIEQAERTEEDG
+281 LIDAAERTEPDG

-299 GAATL
+299 GAAAL
-304 EAEFPGAVFGDSLA
+304 EAEFPGSVFGDSLA
-318 REYAEKDDA
+318 REYAEKADG

-350 LAHWFTGDA
+350 LAHWFSSDA

-368 ALSARL
+368 TLSPRL
-374 EDKSQQWSQLARAIN
+374 EEKSQQWSQLAQAIA
-389 EVEPASVP
+389 EVEPATAP

-402 PWLMS
+402 PWLLS

-412 PEMVVRDDPAPDVSP
+412 PEMVVR
-427 DVEPET
+427 
-433 ATAAEP
+433 
-439 LPQIEVASEEPETAT
+439 EEPTPAKEPVPSPSSN
-454 ADASSVAAQETIETS
+454 DASNKPEEQAAASDEAPETS
-469 VETQS
+469 VE
-474 ETPAEPLP
+474 LNGD
-482 EEAPVAPAQ
+482 EAPAAEVDSAKAAASEVPDEDAAETRQ
-491 EPKREWSIPSL
+491 EWRIP
-502 PGQEPWRLPK
+502 PRAGEEPWRVPK

-521 IWRRRFRAYIFS
+521 VWRRRFRAYIFS
-533 ALTVGLLIAV
+533 AITIGLLIAV
-543 LAQVIS
+543 VAQVAS
-549 DITGVRIFDLSAFGL
+549 DISGIRIIDLTTLGL
-564 SDADTALL
+564 NEGDTALL
-572 INVIRWIAI
+572 INTIRWIAI
-581 NAIGYFAIS
+581 NAIGYFLVSMLASLAIS
-590 MVSALALAQWAEAF
+590 QWAEAF

-644 AGTLLE
+644 AGTLIE
-650 GTTLGAETSRTF
+650 GTTLGAETSRAF
-662 GEQVPADPAERSP
+662 AEQVPVDQSERSP
-675 LTKGV
+675 VSNGA

-741 VAQQASIG
+741 VAQQASAG
-749 LRKRLQT
+749 LKKRLQT

-777 VAARIWADPV
+777 VAARIWSDPV

-795 MNLEDSDAMPLLATP
+795 MNLDDTDAMPILATP

-819 AASSLVVSIP
+819 EASSLVVSIP
-829 STLEDLLQ
+829 STLEELLV

-842 PAGTIVASR
+842 PSGTIVASR
-851 SLEEVAVFRFYPYQ
+851 SLEEVAVFRFYPYL

-870 IEGGPTGEIGLVS
+870 IEGGPTGETGLVS

>member
-1 MPVLTI
+1 
-7 DLGDARVREAARN
+7 
-20 SAPGRFIP
+20 
-28 DAWES
+28 
-33 LSGESVSLVDA
+33 
-44 PLRLLVLIP
+44 
-53 LDASLASE
+53 
-61 SEAIAAAILGSD
+61 
-73 PAPHAIGAL
+73 
-82 LPVGESAEGVT
+82 
-93 SRVIP
+93 
-98 EWFAMGDA
+98 MGDA

-120 NPRTGVSSVTTGASS
+120 NPRTGISSVTTGASS
-135 SWTEDFRKDVLGH
+135 SWTEDFRKDVLAH

-157 AWHAIP
+157 AWQAIP

-196 DPNREPETGV
+196 DPNRDPETGV
-206 ELPERWELD
+206 ELPERWDLD
-215 KRLYPIQPPYPTDPS
+215 KRLYPITPPYPTDPA
-230 YIAALP
+230 YVAALP

-245 KRGNPIAIASRT
+245 RRGNPIAIASRT
-257 TSQYEDAV
+257 TGQYEEAV

-270 MLKSEPPRLRA
+270 MLKSEPSRLRA
-281 LIEQAERTEEDG
+281 LIESAERTEPDG

-299 GAATL
+299 GAAEL

-318 REYAEKDDA
+318 RDYAEKADA
-327 AERVGELLNQAADSQ
+327 AEKVGELLNQAADSQ

-350 LAHWFTGDA
+350 LAHWFTSDA
-359 DAVRPAGPR
+359 DAVRPDGPR
-368 ALSARL
+368 ALSPRL
-374 EDKSQQWSQLARAIN
+374 EDKSQQWSQLAQAID
-389 EVEPASVP
+389 EVEPATAP

-402 PWLMS
+402 PWLLS

-412 PEMVVRDDPAPDVSP
+412 PEMGVRDEPTPTQEPKSTTTVEVSAAADNSEATDSEFSAVLDNSSGEIKNEAQNTSAEEVKEPAEAPDV
-427 DVEPET
+427 
-433 ATAAEP
+433 
-439 LPQIEVASEEPETAT
+439 
-454 ADASSVAAQETIETS
+454 
-469 VETQS
+469 
-474 ETPAEPLP
+474 TPAT
-482 EEAPVAPAQ
+482 EAD
-491 EPKREWSIPSL
+491 REWRIPARA
-502 PGQEPWRLPK
+502 GEEPWRVPK

-533 ALTVGLLIAV
+533 AITVGLLVAVIAQI
-543 LAQVIS
+543 AS
-549 DITGVRIFDLSAFGL
+549 DFTGIRIFDLTPLGL
-564 SDADTALL
+564 SESDTSLL

-581 NAIGYFAIS
+581 NAIGYFVIS
-590 MVSALALAQWAEAF
+590 MITSVAIAQWAEAF

-633 RRDYARLSVEA
+633 RREYARLSVEA
-644 AGTLLE
+644 AGTLIE
-650 GTTLGAETSRTF
+650 GTTLGAKTSREF
-662 GEQVPADPAERSP
+662 GEQVPVDTSERAPVS
-675 LTKGV
+675 KGV

-741 VAQQASIG
+741 VAEQASLG
-749 LRKRLQT
+749 LKKRLQT
-756 VLDRGLLKGDLLRN
+756 VLDRGLLRGDLLRN
-770 GIDPAEQ
+770 GVDPAEQ
-777 VAARIWADPV
+777 VAAQIWSDPV

-795 MNLEDSDAMPLLATP
+795 MNLDDSDAMPILATP

-819 AASSLVVSIP
+819 EASSLVVSIP

-842 PAGTIVASR
+842 PTGKVVASR

-870 IEGGPTGEIGLVS
+870 IEGGPTGETGLVS